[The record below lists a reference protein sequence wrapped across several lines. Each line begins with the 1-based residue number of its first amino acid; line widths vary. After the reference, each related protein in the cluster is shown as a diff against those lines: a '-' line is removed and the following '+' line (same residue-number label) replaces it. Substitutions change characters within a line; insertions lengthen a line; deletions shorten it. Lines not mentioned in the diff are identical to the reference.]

1 MKKTIKEI
9 DSSSSIESNCD
20 YQCDKCANTSQCAAC
35 LVKHVKARYGDDDV
49 TLE

>member
-35 LVKHVKARYGDDDV
+35 LVKHFKAQYGDDDV